1 MKTWISHSF
10 RNFMLYRITWKV
22 VLNILK
28 QWCFSTIFIK
38 CVCNI
43 LRYNAMTQLKLRIK
57 HNNNIRKFL
66 QFALQFKCFLRYQ
79 LYDSK
84 NCYMF
89 YLNMQ
94 GDYGAVSCFFQRQRR
109 YPHKID
115 EKIQRHTF
123 LVVSFIAA
131 RDTSGFSRT
140 MYLSKGPGSD
150 ALVGTSLCWSASFW
164 IYPSH

>member
-1 MKTWISHSF
+1 
-10 RNFMLYRITWKV
+10 
-22 VLNILK
+22 
-28 QWCFSTIFIK
+28 
-38 CVCNI
+38 
-43 LRYNAMTQLKLRIK
+43 MTQLKLRIK

-66 QFALQFKCFLRYQ
+66 QFALKFKCFLRYQ

-140 MYLSKGPGSD
+140 MYLSKGPVQMPWWGLLFAGVLAFGFTLPISIIT
-150 ALVGTSLCWSASFW
+150 ATTNQVKILQLLLPYNVH
-164 IYPSH
+164 YM